1 MRRAARTVAVIG
13 LAFVAAAQCAPPAFA
28 VAPPPVDDR
37 MLPAPARPAPPTA
50 TIQQEPC
57 TTPVDAGAGNPV
69 QHRRNGVDLQQ
80 VWRLTRGP
88 VNGSP

>member
-1 MRRAARTVAVIG
+1 MLPGARTVAVIV

-37 MLPAPARPAPPTA
+37 MLPTRHARHHPRRPSSQGPARHRWTQAPAT
-50 TIQQEPC
+50 
-57 TTPVDAGAGNPV
+57 V